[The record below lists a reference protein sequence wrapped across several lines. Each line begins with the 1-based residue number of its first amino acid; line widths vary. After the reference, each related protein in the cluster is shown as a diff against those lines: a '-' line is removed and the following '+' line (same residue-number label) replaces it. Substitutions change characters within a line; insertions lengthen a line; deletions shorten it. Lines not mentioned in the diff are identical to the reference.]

1 MFFNKYS
8 NNLDK
13 ILKFNLKEL
22 SLIEYEGFKIEYSK
36 KRVKYLRLKIT
47 KTGDIKLVAPLNAS
61 KFQIESFISSHTKWI
76 EKTLSK
82 IPKID
87 PNSIK
92 FLGKSYQIQISPDFK
107 IIDNQI
113 FTPDIQTFTN
123 YANSILKDLIN
134 QYINIYNP
142 KINRPINAIRIKK
155 MNTRWGSCNSKK
167 GYLNFSTNLIQ
178 KDIKFIEYVV
188 LHELTHLIY
197 PHHQKEFYDF
207 ILSLM
212 PDFKSRLNL

>member
-1 MFFNKYS
+1 M
-8 NNLDK
+8 
-13 ILKFNLKEL
+13 
-22 SLIEYEGFKIEYSK
+22 IEYDGFKIEYSK

-82 IPKID
+82 IPKTD

-92 FLGKSYQIQISPDFK
+92 FLGKNYQIQISSDFK

-188 LHELTHLIY
+188 LHELAHLIY
-197 PHHQKEFYDF
+197 PHHQKQFYDF
-207 ILSLM
+207 IYSLM
-212 PDFKSRLNL
+212 PDFKDRLNL

>member
-1 MFFNKYS
+1 MSTKNPK
-8 NNLDK
+8 
-13 ILKFNLKEL
+13 
-22 SLIEYEGFKIEYSK
+22 KIENQRELHK
-36 KRVKYLRLKIT
+36 KALI
-47 KTGDIKLVAPLNAS
+47 
-61 KFQIESFISSHTKWI
+61 FSFCKAKKAFFWSVS
-76 EKTLSK
+76 LSK
-82 IPKID
+82 IPKTD

-134 QYINIYNP
+134 QYIDIYNP

-188 LHELTHLIY
+188 LHELAHLIY

>member
-1 MFFNKYS
+1 M
-8 NNLDK
+8 
-13 ILKFNLKEL
+13 
-22 SLIEYEGFKIEYSK
+22 IEYEGFKIEYSK

-47 KTGDIKLVAPLNAS
+47 KTGDIKLIAPLNTS

-76 EKTLSK
+76 ETTLSK

-123 YANSILKDLIN
+123 YANSILKELIN

-188 LHELTHLIY
+188 LHELAHLIY

>member
-1 MFFNKYS
+1 M
-8 NNLDK
+8 
-13 ILKFNLKEL
+13 
-22 SLIEYEGFKIEYSK
+22 IEYEGFKIEYSK

-47 KTGDIKLVAPLNAS
+47 KTGDIKLVAPLSAS

-82 IPKID
+82 IPKTD
-87 PNSIK
+87 SNSIK

-113 FTPDIQTFTN
+113 FTPDIQTFIN

-167 GYLNFSTNLIQ
+167 GYLNFSTQLIQ
-178 KDIKFIEYVV
+178 RDKRFIEYVV
-188 LHELTHLIY
+188 LHELAHLIY

-212 PDFKSRLNL
+212 PDFKDRLNL

>member
-1 MFFNKYS
+1 M
-8 NNLDK
+8 
-13 ILKFNLKEL
+13 
-22 SLIEYEGFKIEYSK
+22 IEYKGFKIEYSK

-61 KFQIESFISSHTKWI
+61 KFQIDSFISSHTKWI

-82 IPKID
+82 IPKTD
-87 PNSIK
+87 LNSIK
-92 FLGKSYQIQISPDFK
+92 FLGKNYQIQISPDFK

-167 GYLNFSTNLIQ
+167 GYLNFSTQLIQ
-178 KDIKFIEYVV
+178 RDKRFIEYVV
-188 LHELTHLIY
+188 LHELAHLIY
-197 PHHQKEFYDF
+197 PHHQKQFYDF

-212 PDFKSRLNL
+212 PDFKDRLNL

>member
-1 MFFNKYS
+1 M
-8 NNLDK
+8 
-13 ILKFNLKEL
+13 
-22 SLIEYEGFKIEYSK
+22 IEYEGFKIEYSK

-82 IPKID
+82 IPKTD

-92 FLGKSYQIQISPDFK
+92 FLGKNYQIQISPDFK

-142 KINRPINAIRIKK
+142 KINKPINAIRIKK

-167 GYLNFSTNLIQ
+167 GYLNFSTNLIR

-188 LHELTHLIY
+188 LHELAHLIY

>member
-1 MFFNKYS
+1 M
-8 NNLDK
+8 
-13 ILKFNLKEL
+13 
-22 SLIEYEGFKIEYSK
+22 IEYEGFKIEYSK

-47 KTGDIKLVAPLNAS
+47 KTGDIKLVAPLNTS

-76 EKTLSK
+76 ETTLSK

-134 QYINIYNP
+134 QYIDIYNP

-188 LHELTHLIY
+188 LHELAHLIY

-207 ILSLM
+207 IFSLM

>member
-1 MFFNKYS
+1 M
-8 NNLDK
+8 
-13 ILKFNLKEL
+13 
-22 SLIEYEGFKIEYSK
+22 IEYEGFKIEYSK

-82 IPKID
+82 IPKTD

-92 FLGKSYQIQISPDFK
+92 FLGKNYQIQISPDFK

-188 LHELTHLIY
+188 LHELAHLIY

>member
-1 MFFNKYS
+1 M
-8 NNLDK
+8 
-13 ILKFNLKEL
+13 
-22 SLIEYEGFKIEYSK
+22 IEYEGFKIEYSK

-61 KFQIESFISSHTKWI
+61 KFQIDSFISSHTKWI

-82 IPKID
+82 IPKTD

-92 FLGKSYQIQISPDFK
+92 FLGKNYQIQISPDFK

-188 LHELTHLIY
+188 LHELAHLIY
-197 PHHQKEFYDF
+197 PHHQKEFYNF
-207 ILSLM
+207 IYSLM
-212 PDFKSRLNL
+212 PDFKDRLNL

>member
-1 MFFNKYS
+1 M
-8 NNLDK
+8 
-13 ILKFNLKEL
+13 
-22 SLIEYEGFKIEYSK
+22 IEYEGFKIEYSK

-61 KFQIESFISSHTKWI
+61 KFQIDSFISSHTKWI

-82 IPKID
+82 IPKTD

-92 FLGKSYQIQISPDFK
+92 FLGKNYQIQISPDFK

-188 LHELTHLIY
+188 LHELAHLIY

-207 ILSLM
+207 IYSLM
-212 PDFKSRLNL
+212 PDFKDRLNL

>member
-1 MFFNKYS
+1 M
-8 NNLDK
+8 
-13 ILKFNLKEL
+13 
-22 SLIEYEGFKIEYSK
+22 IEYKGFKIEYSK

-82 IPKID
+82 ITKTD

-188 LHELTHLIY
+188 LHELAHLIY

-212 PDFKSRLNL
+212 PDFKDRLNL

>member
-1 MFFNKYS
+1 M
-8 NNLDK
+8 
-13 ILKFNLKEL
+13 
-22 SLIEYEGFKIEYSK
+22 IEYEGFKIEYSK

-61 KFQIESFISSHTKWI
+61 KFQIDSFISSHTKWI

-82 IPKID
+82 IPKTD

-92 FLGKSYQIQISPDFK
+92 FLGKNYQIQISPDFK

-167 GYLNFSTNLIQ
+167 GYLNFSTQLIQ
-178 KDIKFIEYVV
+178 RDKRFIEYVV
-188 LHELTHLIY
+188 LHELAHLIY
-197 PHHQKEFYDF
+197 PHHQKQFYDF

-212 PDFKSRLNL
+212 PDFKDRLNL

>member
-1 MFFNKYS
+1 M
-8 NNLDK
+8 
-13 ILKFNLKEL
+13 
-22 SLIEYEGFKIEYSK
+22 IEYEGFKIEYSK

-47 KTGDIKLVAPLNAS
+47 KTGNIKLVAPLNAS

-82 IPKID
+82 IPKTD

-92 FLGKSYQIQISPDFK
+92 FLGKNYQIQISPDFK

-188 LHELTHLIY
+188 LHELAHLIY

>member
-1 MFFNKYS
+1 M
-8 NNLDK
+8 
-13 ILKFNLKEL
+13 
-22 SLIEYEGFKIEYSK
+22 IEYEGFKIEYSK

-82 IPKID
+82 IPKTD
-87 PNSIK
+87 TNSIK

-188 LHELTHLIY
+188 LHELAHLIY

-207 ILSLM
+207 IFSLM

>member
-1 MFFNKYS
+1 M
-8 NNLDK
+8 
-13 ILKFNLKEL
+13 
-22 SLIEYEGFKIEYSK
+22 IEYEGFKIEYSK

-82 IPKID
+82 IPKTD

-92 FLGKSYQIQISPDFK
+92 FLGKNYQIQISPDFK

-188 LHELTHLIY
+188 LHELAHLIY

-212 PDFKSRLNL
+212 PDFKDRLNL

>member
-1 MFFNKYS
+1 M
-8 NNLDK
+8 
-13 ILKFNLKEL
+13 
-22 SLIEYEGFKIEYSK
+22 IEYEDFKIEYSK

-82 IPKID
+82 IPKTD

-92 FLGKSYQIQISPDFK
+92 FLGKNYQIQISPDFK

-188 LHELTHLIY
+188 LHELAHLIY

>member
-1 MFFNKYS
+1 M
-8 NNLDK
+8 
-13 ILKFNLKEL
+13 
-22 SLIEYEGFKIEYSK
+22 IEYKGFKIEYSK

-61 KFQIESFISSHTKWI
+61 KFQIDSFISSHTKWI

-82 IPKID
+82 IPKTD

-92 FLGKSYQIQISPDFK
+92 FLGKNYQIQISPDFK

-188 LHELTHLIY
+188 LHELAHLIY
-197 PHHQKEFYDF
+197 PHHQKEFYNF
-207 ILSLM
+207 IYSLM
-212 PDFKSRLNL
+212 PDFKDRLNL

>member
-1 MFFNKYS
+1 M
-8 NNLDK
+8 
-13 ILKFNLKEL
+13 
-22 SLIEYEGFKIEYSK
+22 IEYEGFKIEYSK

-47 KTGDIKLVAPLNAS
+47 KTGDIRLVAPLNAS

-82 IPKID
+82 IPKTD

-92 FLGKSYQIQISPDFK
+92 FLGKNYQIQISPDFK

-188 LHELTHLIY
+188 LHELAHLIY

-207 ILSLM
+207 IYSLM

>member
-1 MFFNKYS
+1 M
-8 NNLDK
+8 
-13 ILKFNLKEL
+13 
-22 SLIEYEGFKIEYSK
+22 IEYEGFKIEYSK

-82 IPKID
+82 IPKTD

-92 FLGKSYQIQISPDFK
+92 FLGKNYQIQISPDFK

-167 GYLNFSTNLIQ
+167 GYLNFSTNLIR

-188 LHELTHLIY
+188 LHELAHLIY

>member
-1 MFFNKYS
+1 M
-8 NNLDK
+8 
-13 ILKFNLKEL
+13 
-22 SLIEYEGFKIEYSK
+22 IEYEGFKIEYSK

-61 KFQIESFISSHTKWI
+61 KFQIESFISSNTKWI

-82 IPKID
+82 IPKTD

-92 FLGKSYQIQISPDFK
+92 FLGKNYQIQISPDFK

-188 LHELTHLIY
+188 LHELAHLIY

-207 ILSLM
+207 IYSLM
-212 PDFKSRLNL
+212 PDFKDRLNL

>member
-1 MFFNKYS
+1 M
-8 NNLDK
+8 
-13 ILKFNLKEL
+13 
-22 SLIEYEGFKIEYSK
+22 IEYEGFKIEYSK

-61 KFQIESFISSHTKWI
+61 KFQIDSFISSHTKWI

-82 IPKID
+82 IPKTD

-92 FLGKSYQIQISPDFK
+92 FLGKNYQIQISPDFK

-113 FTPDIQTFTN
+113 FTPDIQTFIN

-188 LHELTHLIY
+188 LHELAHLIY
-197 PHHQKEFYDF
+197 PHHQKEFYNF
-207 ILSLM
+207 IYSLM
-212 PDFKSRLNL
+212 PDFKDRLNL

>member
-1 MFFNKYS
+1 M
-8 NNLDK
+8 
-13 ILKFNLKEL
+13 
-22 SLIEYEGFKIEYSK
+22 IEYKGFKIEYSK

-76 EKTLSK
+76 EKTLLK
-82 IPKID
+82 IPKSD
-87 PNSIK
+87 PNLVK

-134 QYINIYNP
+134 KYINIYNP

-188 LHELTHLIY
+188 LHELAHLIY

-212 PDFKSRLNL
+212 PDFKDSLNL

>member
-1 MFFNKYS
+1 M
-8 NNLDK
+8 
-13 ILKFNLKEL
+13 
-22 SLIEYEGFKIEYSK
+22 IEYEGFKIEYSK
-36 KRVKYLRLKIT
+36 KWVKYLRLKIT

-82 IPKID
+82 IPKTD

-92 FLGKSYQIQISPDFK
+92 FLGKNYQIQISPDFK

-123 YANSILKDLIN
+123 YANSILKELIN

-188 LHELTHLIY
+188 LHELAHLIY

-207 ILSLM
+207 IFSLM

>member
-1 MFFNKYS
+1 M
-8 NNLDK
+8 
-13 ILKFNLKEL
+13 
-22 SLIEYEGFKIEYSK
+22 IEYEGFKIEYSK

-47 KTGDIKLVAPLNAS
+47 KTGDIKLVAPLNTS

-123 YANSILKDLIN
+123 YSNSILKELIN

-188 LHELTHLIY
+188 LHELAHLIY

>member
-1 MFFNKYS
+1 M
-8 NNLDK
+8 
-13 ILKFNLKEL
+13 
-22 SLIEYEGFKIEYSK
+22 IEYEGFKIEYSK

-47 KTGDIKLVAPLNAS
+47 KTGDIKLVAPLNTS

-82 IPKID
+82 IPKTD

-92 FLGKSYQIQISPDFK
+92 FLGKNYQIQISPDFK
-107 IIDNQI
+107 IINNQI

-188 LHELTHLIY
+188 LHELAHLIY

>member
-1 MFFNKYS
+1 M
-8 NNLDK
+8 
-13 ILKFNLKEL
+13 
-22 SLIEYEGFKIEYSK
+22 IEYEGFKIECIK

-47 KTGDIKLVAPLNAS
+47 KAGDIKLVVPLNTN
-61 KFQIESFISSHTKWI
+61 KFQIKSFISSHTEWI

-82 IPKID
+82 IPKSD
-87 PNSIK
+87 PNSIN
-92 FLGKSYQIQISPDFK
+92 FLGKSYQIKISPDFK
-107 IIDNQI
+107 IINQQI
-113 FTPDIQTFTN
+113 FTPDIQTFTH
-123 YANSILKDLIN
+123 YANSRLKELIN

-142 KINRPINAIRIKK
+142 KINRPINAIRIKQ

-188 LHELTHLIY
+188 LHELAHLIY
-197 PHHQKEFYDF
+197 PHHKKEFYDF
-207 ILSLM
+207 IYSLM

>member
-1 MFFNKYS
+1 M
-8 NNLDK
+8 
-13 ILKFNLKEL
+13 
-22 SLIEYEGFKIEYSK
+22 IEYEGFKIEYSK

-76 EKTLSK
+76 ETTLSK

-188 LHELTHLIY
+188 LHELAHLIY

>member
-1 MFFNKYS
+1 M
-8 NNLDK
+8 
-13 ILKFNLKEL
+13 
-22 SLIEYEGFKIEYSK
+22 IEYKGFKIEYSK

-82 IPKID
+82 IPKTD

-92 FLGKSYQIQISPDFK
+92 FLGKNYQIQISPDFK

-123 YANSILKDLIN
+123 YSNSILKELIN

-188 LHELTHLIY
+188 LHELAHLIY

>member
-1 MFFNKYS
+1 M
-8 NNLDK
+8 
-13 ILKFNLKEL
+13 
-22 SLIEYEGFKIEYSK
+22 IEYEGFKIEYSK

-47 KTGDIKLVAPLNAS
+47 KTGDIKLIAPLNTS

-76 EKTLSK
+76 ETTLSK

-123 YANSILKDLIN
+123 YANSILKELIN

-188 LHELTHLIY
+188 LHELAHLIY

-207 ILSLM
+207 IFSLM

>member
-1 MFFNKYS
+1 M
-8 NNLDK
+8 
-13 ILKFNLKEL
+13 
-22 SLIEYEGFKIEYSK
+22 IEYEGFKIEYSK

-82 IPKID
+82 IPKTD

-142 KINRPINAIRIKK
+142 KINRPINTIRIKK

-188 LHELTHLIY
+188 LHELAHLIY

-207 ILSLM
+207 IYSLM
-212 PDFKSRLNL
+212 PDFKDRLNL

>member
-1 MFFNKYS
+1 M
-8 NNLDK
+8 
-13 ILKFNLKEL
+13 
-22 SLIEYEGFKIEYSK
+22 IEYEGFKIEYSK

-47 KTGDIKLVAPLNAS
+47 KTGDIKLVAPLNTS

-76 EKTLSK
+76 EKTISK
-82 IPKID
+82 IPKTD

-92 FLGKSYQIQISPDFK
+92 FLGKNYQIQISPDFK

-123 YANSILKDLIN
+123 YANSILKELIN
-134 QYINIYNP
+134 QYIDIYNP

-188 LHELTHLIY
+188 LHELAHLIY